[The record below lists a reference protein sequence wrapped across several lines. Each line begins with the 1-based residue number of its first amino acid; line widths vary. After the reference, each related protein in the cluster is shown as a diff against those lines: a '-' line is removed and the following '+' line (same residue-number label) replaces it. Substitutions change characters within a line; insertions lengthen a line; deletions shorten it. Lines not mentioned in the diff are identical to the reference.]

1 MSFDHQ
7 WNRIRANNPEH
18 SANYAKRWRS
28 LVDAGHD
35 IGGEARF
42 VDAMAPRGGRILDA
56 GCGTGRV
63 GGLLIGAGHTVY
75 GVDLDEFLIA
85 VAEEDFPSGEWHTGD
100 LADFD
105 FAGAGITDID
115 VAVCAGNVLAF
126 LDPASRRQTLENIK
140 STLKHGGR
148 FVAGFGAGRGYE
160 FDDFVDDVKASGML
174 VSLKLAT
181 WEIHP
186 FEPDSGFLVLIAERI

>member
-7 WNRIRANNPEH
+7 WNRLRENNPEH
-18 SANYAKRWRS
+18 SANYAKRWQT

-42 VDAMAPRGGRILDA
+42 VNAMAPRGARILDA

-63 GGLLIGAGHTVY
+63 GGLLIDAGHTVY

-100 LADFD
+100 LAEFD
-105 FAGAGITDID
+105 FQSAKINEID
-115 VAVCAGNVLAF
+115 VAFCAGNVLAF
-126 LDPASRRQTLENIK
+126 LDPASRRQTLNNIK
-140 STLKHGGR
+140 STLKSGGR
-148 FVAGFGAGRGYE
+148 FVSGFGAGRGYE
-160 FDDFVDDVKASGML
+160 FREFVDDVKSTGMI
-174 VSLKLAT
+174 VSLLLST
-181 WEIHP
+181 WELHSY
-186 FEPDSGFLVLIAERI
+186 ENDSDFLVLVAERV

>member
-1 MSFDHQ
+1 MSFDHK
-7 WNRIRANNPEH
+7 WNRLRETNPEH
-18 SANYAKRWRS
+18 SANYAQRWRK

-42 VDAMAPRGGRILDA
+42 VNAMAPRGARILDA

-63 GGLLIGAGHTVY
+63 GGLLIEAGHTVY
-75 GVDLDEFLIA
+75 GVDLDEFLVS
-85 VAEEDFPSGEWHTGD
+85 VAEEDFPSGQWHTGD

-126 LDPASRRQTLENIK
+126 LDPASRRQTLANIK
-140 STLKHGGR
+140 STLKSGGR
-148 FVAGFGAGRGYE
+148 FVAGFGAGRGYDFAE
-160 FDDFVDDVKASGML
+160 FIEDVKSTGML
-174 VSLKLAT
+174 VTLTLSS
-181 WEIHP
+181 WELHP
-186 FEPDSGFLVLIAERI
+186 FEPDSGFIVLIAERI

>member
-1 MSFDHQ
+1 M
-7 WNRIRANNPEH
+7 
-18 SANYAKRWRS
+18 
-28 LVDAGHD
+28 
-35 IGGEARF
+35 
-42 VDAMAPRGGRILDA
+42 
-56 GCGTGRV
+56 
-63 GGLLIGAGHTVY
+63 
-75 GVDLDEFLIA
+75 
-85 VAEEDFPSGEWHTGD
+85 
-100 LADFD
+100 
-105 FAGAGITDID
+105 
-115 VAVCAGNVLAF
+115 CAGNVLAF